1 MQDIIEKLRS
11 SRNKSELFLIRR
23 EVERQLD
30 ELSKQKI
37 KIEEDFSLLEESK
50 INISKHIEYYSQA
63 YASFYNT
70 TLEKD
75 KSILTLSVAGL
86 GFLITFANLNVKLG
100 CVAYAAF
107 IIAALAYLYSIYN
120 IITIFGENAKYII
133 EITTDSG
140 KEEEIETQ
148 LKKYDKRA
156 INSFYIGIILS
167 LALGVITSFQSQLKV
182 ENIVAEENKENTDF
196 KNLKVIGESYGGV
209 SMLKPIKPTS
219 STQST
224 SKSTKENA
232 NEEKK

>member
-23 EVERQLD
+23 EIERQLD

-37 KIEEDFSLLEESK
+37 KIEEDSSLLEESK
-50 INISKHIEYYSQA
+50 INISKYIEYYSQA

-107 IIAALAYLYSIYN
+107 ILAALAYLYSIYN

-140 KEEEIETQ
+140 KEGEIETQ

-167 LALGVITSFQSQLKV
+167 LALGVITSFQSQLKE
-182 ENIVAEENKENTDF
+182 ENIVAEENTDF

>member
-11 SRNKSELFLIRR
+11 SRNKSELFLIKR
-23 EVERQLD
+23 EIERQLD

-37 KIEEDFSLLEESK
+37 KVEEDFSLLEESK
-50 INISKHIEYYSQA
+50 INASKYIEYYSQA

-100 CVAYAAF
+100 CVTYAAF
-107 IIAALAYLYSIYN
+107 ILAALAYLYSIYN
-120 IITIFGENAKYII
+120 IITILGENAKYII

-140 KEEEIETQ
+140 KEVEVETQ

-167 LALGVITSFQSQLKV
+167 LVLGIVTSFQSQLKK
-182 ENIVAEENKENTDF
+182 ENVVAEEKKENVDF
-196 KNLKVIGESYGGV
+196 KNLQVSVESYGGI
-209 SMLKPIKPTS
+209 SALKPTKPTP
-219 STQST
+219 STQNT
-224 SKSTKENA
+224 SQNTKENA

>member
-23 EVERQLD
+23 EIERQLD

-37 KIEEDFSLLEESK
+37 KIEEDSSLLEESK
-50 INISKHIEYYSQA
+50 INISKYIEYYSQA

-107 IIAALAYLYSIYN
+107 ILAALAYLYSIYN

-140 KEEEIETQ
+140 KEGGIETQ

-167 LALGVITSFQSQLKV
+167 LALGVITSFQSQLKE
-182 ENIVAEENKENTDF
+182 ENIVAEENTDF